1 MQNLNNLIPY
11 SLGYVAVNKDPNSD
25 IITALPTSVF
35 PMVDGEIV
43 DLVEDYQSRSLDSHG
58 RENVNT
64 IKTSNT
70 ITAKWLCR
78 DPNIKTA
85 PDVRRGAE
93 VQIYRKAN
101 TDYFYWETT
110 TNTGNYEKLEEKVF
124 GYSNT
129 RDENV
134 KSGPDTDWTQVISTR
149 RKQVVL
155 INTTKSDGEHWAY
168 HMGIDVKEGVITI
181 KDDIGNAFTI
191 DSGNSILK
199 MISSEG
205 AFIEIN
211 KRNIKIDC
219 DNFELNA
226 ENNISEKSTRKRGQ
240 YSAGWNT
247 ETPVHSQLGNYSITG
262 GITGSPGATG
272 DGIELE
278 GIMRIRGDMIVN
290 GISFINHRHPE
301 TNSGNTLTPV

>member
-25 IITALPTSVF
+25 IITVLPTSVF

-101 TDYFYWETT
+101 TSTGKQPPIQVTT
-110 TNTGNYEKLEEKVF
+110 
-124 GYSNT
+124 
-129 RDENV
+129 
-134 KSGPDTDWTQVISTR
+134 
-149 RKQVVL
+149 
-155 INTTKSDGEHWAY
+155 
-168 HMGIDVKEGVITI
+168 
-181 KDDIGNAFTI
+181 
-191 DSGNSILK
+191 
-199 MISSEG
+199 
-205 AFIEIN
+205 
-211 KRNIKIDC
+211 RN
-219 DNFELNA
+219 
-226 ENNISEKSTRKRGQ
+226 
-240 YSAGWNT
+240 
-247 ETPVHSQLGNYSITG
+247 
-262 GITGSPGATG
+262 
-272 DGIELE
+272 
-278 GIMRIRGDMIVN
+278 
-290 GISFINHRHPE
+290 
-301 TNSGNTLTPV
+301 

>member
-25 IITALPTSVF
+25 IITVLPTSVF

-101 TDYFYWETT
+101 TDYFY
-110 TNTGNYEKLEEKVF
+110 
-124 GYSNT
+124 
-129 RDENV
+129 
-134 KSGPDTDWTQVISTR
+134 
-149 RKQVVL
+149 
-155 INTTKSDGEHWAY
+155 
-168 HMGIDVKEGVITI
+168 
-181 KDDIGNAFTI
+181 
-191 DSGNSILK
+191 
-199 MISSEG
+199 
-205 AFIEIN
+205 
-211 KRNIKIDC
+211 
-219 DNFELNA
+219 
-226 ENNISEKSTRKRGQ
+226 
-240 YSAGWNT
+240 
-247 ETPVHSQLGNYSITG
+247 
-262 GITGSPGATG
+262 
-272 DGIELE
+272 
-278 GIMRIRGDMIVN
+278 
-290 GISFINHRHPE
+290 
-301 TNSGNTLTPV
+301 